1 METGTMAQGVSVTKK
16 RAGDP
21 AMVHSNM
28 RRWEHTVL
36 EVPFFSRKA
45 ALGKGESGEKTL
57 PL

>member
-1 METGTMAQGVSVTKK
+1 MAQGVSVTKK

-21 AMVHSNM
+21 ALVHSNM